1 MNHYRQKSKVLYSSL
16 KSFFGYENMKTK
28 YGLNFIVL
36 TVQFPSQHAS
46 YPYILEFHHYWVVA
60 TERNRY
66 DRTIVI
72 NKKDRKTFFDK

>member
-1 MNHYRQKSKVLYSSL
+1 MTNESLSTKEQVVLL
-16 KSFFGYENMKTK
+16 QFKSFFGYENMKIK

-66 DRTIVI
+66 DQNSVI
-72 NKKDRKTFFDK
+72 NKKDRKT